1 MKTNLINSI
10 FEAAKKVT
18 SKNPEEKAQIALI
31 LAVVEMCDLKT
42 LILYSNYIHSLIH

>member
-1 MKTNLINSI
+1 MKTILIDSI
-10 FEAAKKVT
+10 KRTAKKVT